1 MSITPYIYPLSLL
14 EGIVDVGV
22 EFSLSLSLMYTCSFW
37 PKWILWAHAA
47 IIAAHTMP
55 LLYEKHG
62 DSIDNFANIA
72 LKEVANQYKLFD
84 EAILSKIPRKQPS
97 LRKRD

>member
-1 MSITPYIYPLSLL
+1 MGSSFL
-14 EGIVDVGV
+14 
-22 EFSLSLSLMYTCSFW
+22 SLSLSLSCLFW
-37 PKWILWAHAA
+37 PKWNLWAYAA
-47 IIAAHTMP
+47 VVAAHTMP

-72 LKEVANQYKLFD
+72 LKEVANQYKFFD

>member
-1 MSITPYIYPLSLL
+1 
-14 EGIVDVGV
+14 
-22 EFSLSLSLMYTCSFW
+22 
-37 PKWILWAHAA
+37 
-47 IIAAHTMP
+47 MP

-72 LKEVANQYKLFD
+72 LKEVANQYKFFD